1 MTKKDFIYEAPE
13 VSVME
18 LHNEGV
24 LCGSLGDGSGDATN
38 EVWET
43 SELW

>member
-24 LCGSLGDGSGDATN
+24 LCASSPEHEEWADPTSL
-38 EVWET
+38 EW
-43 SELW
+43 

>member
-24 LCGSLGDGSGDATN
+24 LCASDIDGQTLSVD
-38 EVWET
+38 EWENGT
-43 SELW
+43 FSW

>member
-24 LCGSLGDGSGDATN
+24 LCMSGESLEDWTDAALFS
-38 EVWET
+38 WD
-43 SELW
+43 

>member
-24 LCGSLGDGSGDATN
+24 LCASGQHEAWSIAED
-38 EVWET
+38 
-43 SELW
+43 LWS